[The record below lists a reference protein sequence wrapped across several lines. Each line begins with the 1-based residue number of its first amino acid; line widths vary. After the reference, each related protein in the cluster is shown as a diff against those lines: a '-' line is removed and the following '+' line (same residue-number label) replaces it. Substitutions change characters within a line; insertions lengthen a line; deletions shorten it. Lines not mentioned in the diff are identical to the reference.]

1 MEKVCV
7 RFTQKEKECG
17 IKSEGKY
24 PMNEELKALFCDE
37 HCRFPY
43 LLTQDELDKKCKECP
58 LNEVNLHAND
68 NADSTANSQ
77 HSSDDNLTGS
87 TP

>member
-1 MEKVCV
+1 
-7 RFTQKEKECG
+7 
-17 IKSEGKY
+17 
-24 PMNEELKALFCDE
+24 MNEELKVLFCDE
-37 HCRFPY
+37 YCRFPY
-43 LLTQDELDKKCKECP
+43 IMTQDELDEKCKECP

-77 HSSDDNLTGS
+77 HSSDDFSAGS